1 MNMSLLAQYYGIRV
15 AMWRRLPTNIRLF
28 CIIMHVTFCLNLA
41 V

>member
-15 AMWRRLPTNIRLF
+15 VVMRRIAHKHRLF